1 MTESGKVVLSIGDPS
16 GVKKAFAAAV
26 LSIGDPY
33 RGLVGGWDGGR
44 YREVTRSG
52 PGDWSGWSLAGRYR

>member
-16 GVKKAFAAAV
+16 GVKKAFAAAA

-33 RGLVGGWDGGR
+33 RALGGVGMAVVTGR
-44 YREVTRSG
+44 
-52 PGDWSGWSLAGRYR
+52 